1 LLRQAAIC
9 VAHASVRSLVNERS
23 RRGIAFN
30 PGIEVEK
37 GTMNYRSPQDSTPR
51 VPLGGDY
58 WRVEPD
64 VPLWGFADLHA
75 HFMAHLA
82 FGGNGFWGRP
92 YDPEH
97 PDEEGMKTALASC
110 EPAHGGLLNINP
122 EFGHPAGGGWPDF
135 EVWPRFTT
143 LVHQQAYVDWIHRAY
158 LGGLRLASCLAVNNE
173 LLGSRSEAVAPYDDR
188 SAISTQI
195 AGMKKMVQFVDETCG
210 GPGQGWMQIAYTPAD
225 ARRIIGENKLAIV
238 LGVEVDSLGNWR
250 RLEDLEQLTQSDLEQ
265 ARRLI
270 AAELDW
276 LYELGVRQ
284 ITPIHLTDNAF
295 GGTAIYMRFLE
306 VLNVIVT
313 GRHYETE
320 DGWDTGIRYRLEY
333 DGGLVGGVQRAVAGA
348 GPKLSPRPAMN
359 RRSLMYDMPGA
370 GELEQST
377 APAVRGRS
385 HANVRGLTVYG
396 AILLE
401 EMRARG
407 MIIDVDHMSQKA
419 LDTTLDLMEP
429 ADYPVISSHSWFRE
443 LAFTGDQEFDPEKP
457 ERYPTGD
464 VHKVAHENAKR
475 GDQVERIAALGGVI
489 APILSQGDVEALD
502 RVMPQLKDKVAH
514 PCPGS
519 GTAWAQAYLYV
530 SEKTGGRGVA
540 IGSDINGAADLPG
553 PRFGPLAAYDSRH
566 DPLRVNDRRAE
577 MARQANGVRY
587 DEPIRDYRWFRFD
600 ESGAGGYDEEEC
612 DVWEGIAEYKAGF
625 NPDAHEHPPEDLP
638 EMSLKTFY
646 RRLEQQREQGR
657 IDNVARG
664 LWAYDEAERAGQE
677 PDSADWLPE
686 QRAAYLVRRGSPPGE
701 EEPDAVAK
709 WFRKIRSIWDKWS
722 DMDGDN
728 PPMARCKAG
737 PRRDFDV
744 NIDGMAH
751 YGLLPDLLQDM
762 RNAGLAVEDFAPL
775 FRGAEDYVRMW
786 EKCEERAAG
795 LDLTTNTE

>member
-1 LLRQAAIC
+1 
-9 VAHASVRSLVNERS
+9 
-23 RRGIAFN
+23 
-30 PGIEVEK
+30 
-37 GTMNYRSPQDSTPR
+37 MNQPSTSDSAPR

-58 WRVEPD
+58 WQVDPG

-92 YDPEH
+92 HDPEH
-97 PDEEGMKTALASC
+97 TGDEGMQAALASC
-110 EPAHGGLLNINP
+110 EPVHGGLININP

-135 EVWPRFTT
+135 EIWPRFTT

-173 LLGSRSEAVAPYDDR
+173 LLGSRSEAAGPYDDR

-195 AGMKKMVQFVDETCG
+195 AGMKKMVEYVDETSG
-210 GPGQGWMQIAYTPAD
+210 GPGRGWMQIAYTPAD

-250 RLEDLEQLTQSDLEQ
+250 RLEDLDRASQSDLEQ

-276 LYELGVRQ
+276 LHELGVRQ

-306 VLNVIVT
+306 VLNVVVT

-320 DGWDTGIRYRLEY
+320 DGWDSGIRYRLEY
-333 DGGLVGGVQRAVAGA
+333 DGGLVGGVQRAVVGV
-348 GPKLSPRPAMN
+348 GPKLSPKPAMN

-370 GELEQST
+370 VELEKST
-377 APAVRGRS
+377 APALQGRS

-396 AILLE
+396 VILLE

-407 MIIDVDHMSQKA
+407 MIIDVDHMSQKS
-419 LDTTLDLMEP
+419 LDAALDLMEP
-429 ADYPVISSHSWFRE
+429 VDYPVISSHSWYRE
-443 LAFTGDQEFDPEKP
+443 LAFTSDQEFDPDQP
-457 ERYPTGD
+457 ERYPTAD
-464 VHKVAHENAKR
+464 VHKVPHENAKR

-489 APILSQGDVEALD
+489 APILSQGDVVAVD
-502 RVMPQLKDKVAH
+502 QVMPDLKDRAPE

-530 SEKTGGRGVA
+530 AAKTGGRGVA
-540 IGSDINGAADLPG
+540 IGSDINAAADLPG

-566 DPLRVNDRRAE
+566 DPRRVSDRRAE
-577 MARQANGVRY
+577 IARQANGVRY
-587 DEPIRDYRWFRFD
+587 AEPIRDYRWFRFD

-612 DVWEGIAEYKAGF
+612 DVWEGIAEFKAGF
-625 NPDAHEHPPEDLP
+625 NPAIHQHPPEDLP
-638 EMSLKTFY
+638 NMDLKTLY

-664 LWAYDEAERAGQE
+664 LWASGEGERPAQDAEME
-677 PDSADWLPE
+677 NWPPE
-686 QRAAYLVRRGSPPGE
+686 QRAADLVGRALEPGA
-701 EEPDAVAK
+701 EEPETVAS
-709 WFRKIRSIWDKWS
+709 WHRKIKPIWDKWRE
-722 DMDGDN
+722 MEGDN
-728 PPMARCKAG
+728 PPLARCFAG
-737 PRRDFDV
+737 PRRDFDI

-751 YGLLPDLLQDM
+751 YGLLPDMLQDM
-762 RNAGLAVEDFAPL
+762 RNAGMAVEDFAPL

-786 EKCEERAAG
+786 EKCEQRAG
-795 LDLTTNTE
+795 ELT

>member
-1 LLRQAAIC
+1 MNQ
-9 VAHASVRSLVNERS
+9 RSS
-23 RRGIAFN
+23 GDGA
-30 PGIEVEK
+30 
-37 GTMNYRSPQDSTPR
+37 PR

-58 WRVEPD
+58 WQVEPD

-75 HFMAHLA
+75 HFMSHLA
-82 FGGNGFWGRP
+82 FGGNGFWGKP

-97 PDEEGMKTALASC
+97 AGEEGMQAALASC
-110 EPAHGGLLNINP
+110 EPVHGGLININA

-135 EVWPRFTT
+135 EIWPRFTT

-173 LLGSRSEAVAPYDDR
+173 LLGSRSDAVAPFDDR
-188 SAISTQI
+188 SAISAQI
-195 AGMKKMVQFVDETCG
+195 AGMKKMVEHIDETCG
-210 GPGQGWMQIAYTPAD
+210 GPGKGWMQIAYTPAD

-250 RLEDLEQLTQSDLEQ
+250 RLEDLDQASQSDREQ
-265 ARRLI
+265 ARHLI

-276 LYELGVRQ
+276 LYSLGVRQ

-320 DGWDTGIRYRLEY
+320 DGWESGIRYRLDY

-348 GPKLSPRPAMN
+348 GPKLAPKAAMN
-359 RRSLMYDMPGA
+359 RRSLMYDMRGA
-370 GELEQST
+370 AELEKST
-377 APAVRGRS
+377 APELHGRS

-396 AILLE
+396 VILLE

-407 MIIDVDHMSQKA
+407 MIIDVDHMSQKS
-419 LDTTLDLMEP
+419 LDTALDLMESV
-429 ADYPVISSHSWFRE
+429 DYPVISSHSWFRE
-443 LAFTGDQEFDPEKP
+443 LAFTGDEEFDPDRP

-475 GDQVERIAALGGVI
+475 ADQVERIAALGGVI
-489 APILSQGDVEALD
+489 APILSQGDVEALG
-502 RVMPQLKDKVAH
+502 RVMPDLEGRAPQS
-514 PCPGS
+514 CSGS

-530 SEKTGGRGVA
+530 AAKTGGRGVA

-553 PRFGPLAAYDSRH
+553 PRFGPLAAYDSRL
-566 DPLRVNDRRAE
+566 DPRRVDDRRAE

-612 DVWEGIAEYKAGF
+612 DIWEGIAEYKAGF
-625 NPDAHEHPPEDLP
+625 NPWVDEHPPEDLP
-638 EMSLKTFY
+638 PLSLKTFY

-657 IDNVARG
+657 IDNIARG
-664 LWAYDEAERAGQE
+664 LWAHDEQDRVQQISDIE
-677 PDSADWLPE
+677 DWPPV
-686 QRAAYLVRRGSPPGE
+686 QRAAYLVRRGSPPDSE
-701 EEPDAVAK
+701 SSNEVSR
-709 WFRKIRSIWDKWS
+709 WYHKIKPIWDKWS
-722 DMDGDN
+722 DMDGNN
-728 PPMARCKAG
+728 PPLVRCKAG
-737 PRRDFDV
+737 PRRDFDI

-751 YGLLPDLLQDM
+751 YGLLPDMLQDL

-775 FRGAEDYVRMW
+775 FRGAEDYVRTW
-786 EKCEERAAG
+786 EKCEKRASA
-795 LDLTTNTE
+795 LA